1 MLSNSTTMK
10 LQSIL
15 PLSLFILL
23 FACNGNSNKTNDDQ
37 TKTVDSTLVLTNE
50 QEKNITN
57 LELLQ
62 GKWQSTDDETNFLKF
77 ENTTRMEIAEGMTEW
92 DSETFTLSD
101 KCTNESDKNKDVKP
115 EKDRYI
121 TCPNLDMC
129 WYIIDLNEEILTLAY
144 MSRGNTLAYK
154 RVK

>member
-1 MLSNSTTMK
+1 MK
-10 LQSIL
+10 TKLIL
-15 PLSLFILL
+15 IYLLFLSLF
-23 FACNGNSNKTNDDQ
+23 ACTTNSTKNEQSKTEAID
-37 TKTVDSTLVLTNE
+37 TTLVLSEE
-50 QEKNITN
+50 QKKDISN

-77 ENTTRMEIAEGMTEW
+77 ENDHRMEIGAEMTEW
-92 DSETFTLSD
+92 TDEIFVLSD
-101 KCTNESDKNKDVKP
+101 KCTNDLDKNKDVKA

-121 TCPNLDMC
+121 TSQSSDMC

-144 MSRGNTLAYK
+144 MARGNTLSYK

>member
-1 MLSNSTTMK
+1 MK

-15 PLSLFILL
+15 SLFLFFSL
-23 FACNGNSNKTNDDQ
+23 FACNGNT
-37 TKTVDSTLVLTNE
+37 TKIENEQSTTEAKDTTLVLTNE
-50 QEKNITN
+50 QEKTITN

-62 GKWQSTDDETNFLKF
+62 GKWQSQDDKTNFLKF
-77 ENTTRMEIAEGMTEW
+77 ENNHRMEIAEGMTEW
-92 DSETFTLSD
+92 SDEIFTLSD
-101 KCTNESDKNKDVKP
+101 KCTNESDKSKDLEA
-115 EKDRYI
+115 EKDRYV
-121 TCPNLDMC
+121 TSESSDMC